1 MSQPNPPSPTIERR
15 LERTS
20 SLMASKDAQQSAD
33 PLSSYTPAEDA
44 IGEDGRYQDNQSEH
58 NSADIAPE
66 QGQSTDLEE
75 APVPEVSKEE
85 LLKQLEQYDSMLNR
99 LQAELDQ
106 ETIRNKDLN
115 NDLAQTK
122 KQLQRREQEYARI
135 EHNFFEH
142 TKIIRATDDDLSTI
156 RDSFKLLKYGITRL
170 VMSLNKK
177 ADREKATDMFHAIWP
192 NLPLAELGT
201 PLEHGHINMLTEKL
215 IHHHLTNLIFE
226 SPLYPGLHINGAYSE
241 MSNWLRLHGSEFST
255 RLRQQ
260 LTAIIAKSKPETDIQ
275 QEAQTARSRILE
287 KVYNDLADIYD
298 PVIRESDAVIQD
310 GNGGYYGK
318 IREIVDKSLKLSVAI
333 RGQDVDITTLP
344 IQEGE
349 QMFDAETMVEI
360 KGKTE
365 GKIKFCICPPF
376 VGGDGEHGFV
386 EKGKVVC

>member
-1 MSQPNPPSPTIERR
+1 
-15 LERTS
+15 
-20 SLMASKDAQQSAD
+20 MASKDAQQSAD

>member
-1 MSQPNPPSPTIERR
+1 MNQPNMPPTLDRR

-20 SLMASKDAQQSAD
+20 SLMTGKDSQNLAD
-33 PLSSYTPAEDA
+33 PFSSYTPAEDA
-44 IGEDGRYQDNQSEH
+44 IGEDERHHENQSERH
-58 NSADIAPE
+58 NSPDDAPE
-66 QGQSTDLEE
+66 QSTDMEE
-75 APVPEVSKEE
+75 TSVPEIPKEE
-85 LLKQLEQYDSMLNR
+85 LIKQLEQYDLMLNR
-99 LQAELDQ
+99 LQAELEQ
-106 ETIRNKDLN
+106 ETMRNKDLN
-115 NDLAQTK
+115 NDLAQTR

-156 RDSFKLLKYGITRL
+156 RDSFKLLKYGITRF

-177 ADREKATDMFHAIWP
+177 ADREKATEKFHDIWP

-215 IHHHLTNLIFE
+215 IHQHLISLIFE

-241 MSNWLRLHGSEFST
+241 MSSWLRAHGSEFST

-275 QEAQTARSRILE
+275 NEAQAARAHIME
-287 KVYNDLADIYD
+287 MVYNDLADIYD
-298 PVIRESDAVIQD
+298 PVIRESDAAVQE
-310 GNGGYYGK
+310 GNGGGYYSK
-318 IREIVDKSLKLSVAI
+318 IRDIIDKSLKLSVAI
-333 RGQDVDITTLP
+333 RGQDVEITTLP
-344 IQEGE
+344 IHEGE
-349 QMFDAETMVEI
+349 QLFDEETMMEI

-386 EKGKVVC
+386 EKGKVFC